1 MFPADAFRGAG
12 ESGETEKP
20 QEEARMRSGK
30 GKRREKLRQKTRSKA
45 AMRA

>member
-20 QEEARMRSGK
+20 QRMRSGK
-30 GKRREKLRQKTRSKA
+30 GKRREKLRQKTRRKA